1 MKMKKLISVLLGA
14 LMCLSTA
21 TFAGCSVTDPDNPYD
36 GANKADTEN
45 TLDIL
50 TLNKGYGV
58 NWLYALAD
66 AFTAKQRETNPNF
79 EITIRTETEDATITA
94 TLENGLEY
102 CKYDL
107 FFTGTDVL
115 PFIKSS
121 MASPS
126 TALLAELSDVYNN
139 APDGDRAVKE
149 LMDESL
155 LVAFEKEKENG
166 DKAYYT
172 IPWIN
177 STSSLLVNDD
187 VMIKAFGADWQKTYP
202 VRTTDE
208 LVTVA
213 EALKAKGISAFIH
226 AAETHYY
233 NALYEPWW
241 AQYEGLD
248 AVADFYSG
256 KYTNASGDS
265 AIGPEIFLQEGRLKA
280 VEALEEVLTGHFYS
294 ASNNIGWNETQTRF
308 MLGDAAF
315 FPNGDWHNY
324 EMAEAFPSSNVRMLR
339 MPVLSSLGEKL
350 QITEAQLCAAIDYV
364 DGTTTQKPAISDE
377 AIEKI
382 REARNIT
389 FSYSNYHTAFA
400 ASYGKGLNYA
410 KEFLKF
416 MTSIEGQ
423 RVFAKSMQG
432 STLPYGYDVSSDPE
446 IWNGYNTWAKSCYG
460 VAKSAKYYFRR
471 NDLPLGGAGLVP
483 YRMSND
489 APLEVLLTR
498 SNNRKTAKEIADAD
512 YAYYSNSTA
521 WTSLLRQ
528 AGIIR

>member
-94 TLENGLEY
+94 TLENGLDY

-177 STSSLLVNDD
+177 STSSLLVNE
-187 VMIKAFGADWQKTYP
+187 IG
-202 VRTTDE
+202 R
-208 LVTVA
+208 
-213 EALKAKGISAFIH
+213 
-226 AAETHYY
+226 
-233 NALYEPWW
+233 
-241 AQYEGLD
+241 
-248 AVADFYSG
+248 
-256 KYTNASGDS
+256 AS
-265 AIGPEIFLQEGRLKA
+265 
-280 VEALEEVLTGHFYS
+280 
-294 ASNNIGWNETQTRF
+294 
-308 MLGDAAF
+308 
-315 FPNGDWHNY
+315 
-324 EMAEAFPSSNVRMLR
+324 
-339 MPVLSSLGEKL
+339 
-350 QITEAQLCAAIDYV
+350 C
-364 DGTTTQKPAISDE
+364 
-377 AIEKI
+377 
-382 REARNIT
+382 RE
-389 FSYSNYHTAFA
+389 
-400 ASYGKGLNYA
+400 
-410 KEFLKF
+410 
-416 MTSIEGQ
+416 
-423 RVFAKSMQG
+423 RV
-432 STLPYGYDVSSDPE
+432 
-446 IWNGYNTWAKSCYG
+446 
-460 VAKSAKYYFRR
+460 
-471 NDLPLGGAGLVP
+471 
-483 YRMSND
+483 
-489 APLEVLLTR
+489 
-498 SNNRKTAKEIADAD
+498 
-512 YAYYSNSTA
+512 
-521 WTSLLRQ
+521 
-528 AGIIR
+528 

>member
-1 MKMKKLISVLLGA
+1 M
-14 LMCLSTA
+14 
-21 TFAGCSVTDPDNPYD
+21 
-36 GANKADTEN
+36 
-45 TLDIL
+45 
-50 TLNKGYGV
+50 
-58 NWLYALAD
+58 
-66 AFTAKQRETNPNF
+66 
-79 EITIRTETEDATITA
+79 
-94 TLENGLEY
+94 
-102 CKYDL
+102 
-107 FFTGTDVL
+107 
-115 PFIKSS
+115 
-121 MASPS
+121 
-126 TALLAELSDVYNN
+126 
-139 APDGDRAVKE
+139 
-149 LMDESL
+149 
-155 LVAFEKEKENG
+155 
-166 DKAYYT
+166 
-172 IPWIN
+172 
-177 STSSLLVNDD
+177 NDD

-389 FSYSNYHTAFA
+389 FSYSNYNTAFA
-400 ASYGKGLNYA
+400 ASYGKGLNHA

-446 IWNGYNTWAKSCYG
+446 IWNGYNAWAKSCYG

-498 SNNRKTAKEIADAD
+498 SNNRKTAQEIADAD
-512 YAYYSNSTA
+512 YEYYSNSTA
-521 WTSLLRQ
+521 WTSLLSH